1 MAPATWC
8 RDHVTGSRRE
18 MQLYWPNP
26 RAQHWY
32 LNSRVD
38 CTLQMSG
45 FTSIGVWLTVFLTK
59 RVNGSIINSCP
70 GVNSDSA
77 TVAWHC
83 GSHLTFLVCFFIFK
97 RDCLRWFDRVPGSSG
112 ARKLAFF
119 PFLSEGREIARW
131 TLQIVPPSL
140 ISLLFSQ
147 VFIIIMLLWYKIL
160 LLHYPILSKSAFL
173 QRASC
178 STIY

>member
-1 MAPATWC
+1 MRWTFSLPDNVYMFST
-8 RDHVTGSRRE
+8 RQIVHMHRSLLLSQTRQSPLL
-18 MQLYWPNP
+18 QLDIKS
-26 RAQHWY
+26 
-32 LNSRVD
+32 L
-38 CTLQMSG
+38 
-45 FTSIGVWLTVFLTK
+45 
-59 RVNGSIINSCP
+59 IINSCP